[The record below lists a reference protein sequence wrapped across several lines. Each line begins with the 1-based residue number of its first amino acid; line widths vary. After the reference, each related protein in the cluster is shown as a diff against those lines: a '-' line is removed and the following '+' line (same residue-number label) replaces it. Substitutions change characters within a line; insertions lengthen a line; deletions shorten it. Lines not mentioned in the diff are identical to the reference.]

1 MDNARQKEK
10 MTLLSKLLDHFTEAS
25 TEATKTAN
33 AIICSQKDAT
43 SLHYTLEKIL
53 DLIIALAEQAYN
65 AYRQSTELK
74 DELERIDAGRLANKI
89 NNIRQILMLS
99 EKVASVGYI
108 ELADRILVAEDDTF
122 DYALREAASQNPET
136 VKRLAVAIERWQA
149 K

>member
-1 MDNARQKEK
+1 

-25 TEATKTAN
+25 AEAQKTAE
-33 AIICSQKDAT
+33 AIIVTQKDAT

-53 DLIIALAEQAYN
+53 DLILSLAEQAYN

-74 DELERIDAGRLANKI
+74 DNLDRIDAGRLANKI

-99 EKVASVGYI
+99 EKVAAVGYI

-122 DYALREAASQNPET
+122 DYAIREAGSQPNGKENI
-136 VKRLAVAIERWQA
+136 KKLAAAIERWQA